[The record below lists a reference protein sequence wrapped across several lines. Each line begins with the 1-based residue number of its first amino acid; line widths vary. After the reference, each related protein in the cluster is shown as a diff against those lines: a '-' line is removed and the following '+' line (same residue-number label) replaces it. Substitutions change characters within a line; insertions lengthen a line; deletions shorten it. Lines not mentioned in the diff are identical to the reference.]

1 MKKILVTYTTNSGST
16 LEIASAIAEE
26 LQKNQVEVDTKRI
39 EEVSDL
45 TQYDA
50 VVVGAPMIMGW
61 HKTAVNFIKKNQAV
75 LSTKPVAY
83 FLAAMSLTE
92 LSESRDD
99 AMPIFLDPNLAAPP
113 RNPQRLSYK
122 ERFATVSNYLKPV
135 LKAAP
140 RVKPVSVA
148 FFGGKLELFR
158 LKWWTMLFV
167 MVIIQASPRDLRN
180 FSFIR
185 EWASGLYP
193 RLININS

>member
-1 MKKILVTYTTNSGST
+1 MKNILVAYTTNSGST

-26 LQKNQVEVDTKRI
+26 LQKNQVEVDLKRI
-39 EEVSDL
+39 EEVSEL
-45 TQYDA
+45 LNYDA
-50 VVVGAPMIMGW
+50 VVIGAPMIMGW

-75 LSTKPVAY
+75 LSTKSVAY

-92 LSESRDD
+92 LPESNSD
-99 AMPIFLDPNLAAPP
+99 PIPVFLDPNLAVPP

-140 RVKPVSVA
+140 GVKPVSVA

-158 LKWWTMLFV
+158 LKWWAMLFV

-180 FSFIR
+180 FTFIR
-185 EWASGLYP
+185 EWAAGLYP
-193 RLININS
+193 SLIKN